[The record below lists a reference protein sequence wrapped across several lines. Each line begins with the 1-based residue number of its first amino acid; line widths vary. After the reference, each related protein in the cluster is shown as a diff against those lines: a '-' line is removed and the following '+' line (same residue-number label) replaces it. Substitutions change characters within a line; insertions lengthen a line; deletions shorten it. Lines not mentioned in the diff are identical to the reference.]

1 MMEPEAARGFLR
13 DFGLFVLSHGVT
25 GNTPD
30 FDSGKSRFE
39 PWWDNQKNPVQLNGI
54 FN

>member
-1 MMEPEAARGFLR
+1 MLARVFK
-13 DFGLFVLSHGVT
+13 DFGLYRTLSHGVT

-39 PWWDNQKNPVQLNGI
+39 PWWDNPRIPFAVNGI